1 MVEDASYQ
9 ACGQANQ
16 KVDGTAQF
24 GATIVVL
31 VVDHLGNAGVVAKQT
46 KNLMALL
53 SLVPKLLLITLET
66 PEHIKSLMAM
76 LSLVLEFSRCSSPW
90 RRQSGGDR
98 RRPAPWRECGGSP
111 CTTR

>member
-31 VVDHLGNAGVVAKQT
+31 VVDHFGNAGVVAKQT

-53 SLVPKLLLITLET
+53 SLVP
-66 PEHIKSLMAM
+66 
-76 LSLVLEFSRCSSPW
+76 
-90 RRQSGGDR
+90 
-98 RRPAPWRECGGSP
+98 
-111 CTTR
+111 